1 MRSHT
6 SSEVAAIIGR
16 PLHRVCKYAVEY
28 LPPSVRMADGHGSHR
43 LWSDE
48 DVLNLKIIVSLEDV
62 GIKPAAVKRLIP
74 TIVGSGSVTIE
85 KPYVT
90 LVVEKP

>member
-1 MRSHT
+1 
-6 SSEVAAIIGR
+6 
-16 PLHRVCKYAVEY
+16 
-28 LPPSVRMADGHGSHR
+28 MADGHGSHR